1 MSVQAM
7 VRHAFVLLTLTG
19 LCGCVSKREEAL
31 GASALLMLE
40 ATPDGYSARLGTR
53 WLTAQDSAPM
63 SERTALRISDIAGT
77 PLVSEDE
84 FNRRE
89 PSIAV
94 LGLDPP
100 RFLGG
105 DTVQVFSSWGTLTG
119 GDGGAGW
126 GHDYLTYLRCGR
138 LTCTVLSHED
148 LGGWN

>member
-1 MSVQAM
+1 MSAQAM
-7 VRHAFVLLTLTG
+7 ARRAFLLLTLAG
-19 LCGCVSKREEAL
+19 LCGCVNKREEAL
-31 GASALLMLE
+31 GVSALLMHE

-53 WLTAQDSAPM
+53 WLAAHDSAPM
-63 SERTALRISDIAGT
+63 SETTALRISDITRT

-84 FNRRE
+84 LNRRE

-94 LGLDPP
+94 LALDPP

-105 DTVQVFSSWGTLTG
+105 DTVQVFSAWVMLTG
-119 GDGGAGW
+119 GDGGGGW
-126 GHDYLTYLRCGR
+126 GHDYLTYLRCGW